1 MLPLNKVSKLKLM
14 EIVARVDFFKG
25 FTLQQRELLLERAKC
40 YKCVES
46 HLIQSPVDHNSHF
59 YIILS
64 GEAAIFKQGVVDPV
78 GHVKAGEFIGEGS
91 FIKRRAK
98 STAARATTDS
108 IVLCMDQDT
117 LQGLPADLKNTFKDA
132 IIEGMAKRIMYLS
145 DEIIRLGEIYMER

>member
-1 MLPLNKVSKLKLM
+1 MLPLNKVSKLKLL
-14 EIVARVDFFKG
+14 EIVARIDLFKS
-25 FTLQQRELLLERAKC
+25 FTLHQRELLLNHAKC
-40 YKCVES
+40 YKCIEG

-64 GEAAIFKQGVVDPV
+64 GEAAIFRQGVAEPV
-78 GHVKAGEFIGEGS
+78 GYIKAGEFIGEGS

-98 STAARATTDS
+98 STAARATMDS

-117 LQGLPADLKNTFKDA
+117 LQGLPAEIKNTFKDA

-145 DEIIRLGEIYMER
+145 DEIVRLGEIYMK